1 VDRNGVRNGVV
12 EGPVGSRGMEG
23 APAKPLAARQGERDR
38 TARVEGLGA
47 LGVADPG
54 PDPELRVTSH
64 RRRFTVGYKLR
75 ILDEAERCEPGQV
88 GALLRREGLYSSHLT
103 LWRRQRAAGR
113 LVAGGGRKQSAVE
126 RELRRELARKKREN
140 ERLRQRLERAETI
153 IVVQKKL
160 SALLQV
166 DLPRVGR

>member
-1 VDRNGVRNGVV
+1 M
-12 EGPVGSRGMEG
+12 S
-23 APAKPLAARQGERDR
+23 
-38 TARVEGLGA
+38 
-47 LGVADPG
+47 
-54 PDPELRVTSH
+54 SH

-103 LWRRQRAAGR
+103 LWRRQRSAGR
-113 LVAGGGRKQSAVE
+113 LVAGGARKQSAVE
-126 RELRRELARKKREN
+126 RELRRELAGEKREN

-153 IVVQKKL
+153 IAVQKKL

-166 DLPRVGR
+166 DLPRAGR